1 VLCNSKDFLNEH
13 FFAGFSV
20 VNFGSTWSVKILVTY
35 LATVNAKYYKN
46 TIADKLVHT
55 ANVQTFNL
63 LADERRKILQ
73 MA

>member
-1 VLCNSKDFLNEH
+1 
-13 FFAGFSV
+13 
-20 VNFGSTWSVKILVTY
+20 
-35 LATVNAKYYKN
+35 VNAKYYKN